1 MDVEISPPVNDPNLL
16 ILLAYLKLAYK
27 KLIMPCLP
35 TLSVSEENLFHA
47 ECVKAYD
54 QFGCPGLALKMISDY
69 HLDKKPNLEI
79 CQLDLT
85 DPKDTSSLKVD
96 SSVTNDSKPSNG
108 LDWGELE
115 TTKPSTGLDWGELE
129 TTKPS
134 TGLDWGEL
142 DTPNSKNDT
151 NGEENIEVKSAE
163 IPTVLGLTEEEAFR
177 LRVRYLNMCSYKKL
191 LILRLLHV
199 WKITNILT
207 AF

>member
-115 TTKPSTGLDWGELE
+115 TTKPSTGLDWGEL
-129 TTKPS
+129 
-134 TGLDWGEL
+134 